1 MLLSFVYLYKFIMFY
16 FLVFF
21 QKAENNRLKKASLQK
36 FCKTIFLVFAQ
47 NSVGRTRRPAN

>member
-1 MLLSFVYLYKFIMFY
+1 MLFSFVYLYKFIMFY

-21 QKAENNRLKKASLQK
+21 QKAENNRLKKASLLK